1 MSNNLDLI
9 QTLEKN
15 IAESY
20 KSIRVL
26 NAVKDANHFVVVTI
40 DGQTVTSTAS
50 EGMNV
55 SSAVTAL
62 VTAIRSYSENLDNPE
77 DLNAII
83 GIVHAELSSISQRA
97 EQLQAKEETYA
108 QAAAYEHEEETLVLD
123 APSVAAKTVEPTTEG
138 AQSK

>member
-1 MSNNLDLI
+1 MSNNQDLI

-15 IAESY
+15 IADAH

-40 DGQTVTSTAS
+40 DGHTVTSTSS

-83 GIVHAELSSISQRA
+83 SIVNAELSGISQRA

-108 QAAAYEHEEETLVLD
+108 QAAALEHEEEETLVLD
-123 APSVAAKTVEPTTEG
+123 APSVHPITG
-138 AQSK
+138 AVLK

>member
-1 MSNNLDLI
+1 MSNNQDLI

-15 IAESY
+15 IADSY

-26 NAVKDANHFVVVTI
+26 NAVKDASHFVVVTI
-40 DGQTVTSTAS
+40 DGHTVTSTAS

-83 GIVHAELSSISQRA
+83 GIVHNELISISQRA
-97 EQLQAKEETYA
+97 EELEAKAETHA
-108 QAAAYEHEEETLVLD
+108 QAAALEHEEETLVLD
-123 APSVAAKTVEPTTEG
+123 APSVHPTKG
-138 AQSK
+138 AERK